1 MDGSSGGERQVDFNQ
16 AACKRGLQATFASS
30 HTDPDPQLTVEK
42 PKITVEFLIHRSLL
56 DPKPTIVKRESRR

>member
-1 MDGSSGGERQVDFNQ
+1 ME
-16 AACKRGLQATFASS
+16 AAAVKDRSISIRL
-30 HTDPDPQLTVEK
+30 PVRE